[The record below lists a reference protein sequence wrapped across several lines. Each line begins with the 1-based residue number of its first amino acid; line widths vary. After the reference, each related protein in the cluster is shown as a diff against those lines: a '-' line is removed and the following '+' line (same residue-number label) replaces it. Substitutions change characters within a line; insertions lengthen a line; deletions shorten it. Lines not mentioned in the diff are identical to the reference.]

1 MQVDV
6 LGPVAVTID
15 GRPVAGLQTKERAIL
30 ASLALAAPDSVAS
43 SDLETALW
51 GDDSPPTSI
60 ASLRAHVSH
69 LRHSLGQDVI
79 SRDATGYRL
88 AVEPDDV
95 DAAHLEA
102 LIHRGHRALERGDAH
117 AALDH
122 FADAESLWRGEPL
135 TDLAD
140 SPERTALVERLQE
153 VRLQAREGR
162 LAALLDAGREAEA
175 LPELHH
181 LCQTEPV
188 REQVVGLLML
198 ALYRAG
204 RQVEALRA
212 YRRCRQRLVDEW
224 GIDPSPELQRL
235 QWQILRQD
243 PQLERQPPSPPVMA
257 PAPISTFVGRAALVE
272 AVVRDVTTHRVVT
285 LHGPAGVGKSRLA
298 MEVARRAHDHF
309 PDGAWWV
316 DLTVTRTD
324 EEVGHAVAGALGVRT
339 SSPDQLDEALAAH
352 LRFRRLLL
360 VPDNCEHVAQPLAE
374 LVLTLLQQAPG
385 VHVLATSRTY
395 LSISGEV
402 RREVPPLSTPDV
414 DDDREAI
421 RRAEAVEL
429 FQQRR
434 GRLADGEPDDL
445 DDVAA
450 LCRRLDGLPLA
461 IELAAAQSQHSSVHH
476 LAGNLVE
483 GARAPEPTHARTAHH
498 ATLVRAIDWGYS
510 ALPPDEQRLFEWLSV
525 FPGGFDETAVTSV
538 ARQAC
543 DGQRRAAGTLLA
555 DLVDCSLVTAEPS
568 PTGMRYRLL
577 FVLREFAA
585 ARLADRGEVAE
596 ATRTFAEHY
605 RDVARQAA
613 DRLDG
618 TRPGQW
624 LRQAQSEILNLTSAL
639 EHLSRSATPA
649 EALALAQVVGRL
661 QWSEATDMVA
671 ELAHVR
677 TAIERAEDCDAGTVE
692 PVALARAW
700 NEQITSAYLV
710 GDLALALH
718 AASRTQALLEP
729 VDDDAAQAVLHWHLG
744 ALHLLA
750 TGDLATSEKVLRR
763 GQDLA
768 ERSRAATAQ
777 AWCLSHL
784 AQLHSL
790 ARTVTDETAAA
801 LATATELADPADY
814 QLQPHLRLNRVLLHL
829 ARGEHDD
836 CVAAGR
842 DCVRYSHRVGNP
854 SIEQAGACVAGAA
867 LVLAGRHEE
876 ARPVLLR
883 AASMARDVNNGM
895 QLGLAVRP
903 LARVAD
909 DEGDAVRA
917 ALLWGASTAH
927 TPRWPVLDD
936 LFPARAQQALGPG
949 FDLQVTL
956 GRAMNVQDVM
966 DAAIG

>member
-15 GRPVAGLQTKERAIL
+15 GRPVPGLQTKQRALL
-30 ASLALAAPDSVAS
+30 ASLALAAPDAVAS

-51 GDDSPPTSI
+51 GEDAPPTSI

-69 LRHSLGQDVI
+69 LRRSLGHDAI
-79 SRDATGYRL
+79 HRDAVGYRL
-88 AVEPDDV
+88 TVDPDDV
-95 DAAHLEA
+95 DAVTMEA
-102 LIHRGHRALERGDAH
+102 LTHRGHAALERDDART
-117 AALDH
+117 ALAD
-122 FADAESLWRGEPL
+122 FAEAESLWRGEPL

-140 SPERTALVERLQE
+140 TPGRTAQVERLRE
-153 VRLQAREGR
+153 VWQQAREGR
-162 LAALLDAGREAEA
+162 LAALLEAGREADA

-181 LCQTEPV
+181 LCQTEPM

-198 ALYRAG
+198 ALYRTG

-212 YRRCRQRLVDEW
+212 YRQCVQRLADEW
-224 GIDPSPELQRL
+224 GLDPSPDLQRL

-243 PQLERQPPSPPVMA
+243 PQLERQPPSSPVIA
-257 PAPISTFVGRAALVE
+257 PAPISTFVGRSTQVE
-272 AVVRDVTTHRVVT
+272 AVVSDVASHRIVT

-309 PDGAWWV
+309 PDGVWWV

-324 EEVGHAVAGALGVRT
+324 EEVRQAVAGALGVR
-339 SSPDQLDEALAAH
+339 SSSDRLDETLAVH

-360 VPDNCEHVAQPLAE
+360 MPDNCEHVVHPLAE
-374 LVLTLLQQAPG
+374 LILTILQQAPG
-385 VHVLATSRTY
+385 VHVLATSRTF
-395 LSISGEV
+395 LNIAGEI
-402 RREVPPLSTPDV
+402 RREVPPLSTPKV
-414 DDDREAI
+414 DDDRATI
-421 RRAEAVEL
+421 LSTEAVEL

-434 GRLADGEPDDL
+434 ARLGEGKPDDL
-445 DDVAA
+445 DDVAT

-461 IELAAAQSQHSSVHH
+461 IELAAAQSQHSSVHQ
-476 LAGNLVE
+476 LAGHLVD
-483 GARAPEPTHARTAHH
+483 GTRASEPTHARTAHH

-510 ALPPDEQRLFEWLSV
+510 ALPADEQRLFEWLSV
-525 FPGGFDETAVTSV
+525 FPGDFDESAVSSV

-543 DGQRRAAGTLLA
+543 GEDRPAAALLA
-555 DLVDCSLVTAEPS
+555 DLVDSSLVTAEPS
-568 PTGMRYRLL
+568 TNGMRYRLL

-585 ARLADRGEVAE
+585 ARLAERDEVAE
-596 ATRTFAEHY
+596 ATQTFAVHY

-613 DRLDG
+613 APLDG
-618 TRPGQW
+618 DRPGRW
-624 LRQAQSEILNLTSAL
+624 LRLVRSERLNLTSAL
-639 EHLSRSATPA
+639 KHLYQSDTPA
-649 EALALAQVVGRL
+649 EALVLAQVIGRV
-661 QWSEATDMVA
+661 QWSESTDMAA

-677 TAIERAEDCDAGTVE
+677 TAIERAEACEAGTVD

-710 GDLALALH
+710 GDLTLALH
-718 AASRTQALLEP
+718 AVSRTQALLQH
-729 VDDDAAQAVLHWHLG
+729 VDDDAAQAVFHWHLG
-744 ALHLLA
+744 ALNLLA
-750 TGDLATSEKVLRR
+750 TGDLARAEEMLRR
-763 GQDLA
+763 GQELA
-768 ERSRAATAQ
+768 QRSSASTAQ

-784 AQLHSL
+784 SQLHSL
-790 ARTVTDETAAA
+790 AGTVTDQTAAE

-829 ARGEHDD
+829 ARGEYDD
-836 CVAAGR
+836 CVTAGQ
-842 DCVRYSHRVGNP
+842 DCAHYSHRVGNP
-854 SIEQAGACVAGAA
+854 SIEQAGTAVAGAA

-876 ARPVLLR
+876 ARPILLR

-895 QLGLAVRP
+895 QFGLAVRP
-903 LARVAD
+903 VARVAD

-936 LFPARAQQALGPG
+936 LFPARAQQTLGQG

-956 GRAMNVQDVM
+956 GRAMDARDVL
-966 DAAIG
+966 DTAIG

>member
-15 GRPVAGLQTKERAIL
+15 GRPVAGLQTKERALL
-30 ASLALAAPDSVAS
+30 ASLALAAPDAVAS

-51 GDDSPPTSI
+51 GEDSPPTST

-69 LRHSLGQDVI
+69 VRRSLGHEVI
-79 SRDATGYRL
+79 CRDATGYRL
-88 AVEPDDV
+88 AVDPDNV
-95 DAAHLEA
+95 DAAHLEV
-102 LIHRGHRALERGDAH
+102 LTRRGHRALERGDAH
-117 AALDH
+117 AAL
-122 FADAESLWRGEPL
+122 ADFTEAESLWRGEPL

-140 SPERTALVERLQE
+140 TPERTAQVERLRE
-153 VRLQAREGR
+153 VWQQAREGR
-162 LAALLDAGREAEA
+162 LAALLEAGREPDA

-181 LCQTEPV
+181 LCETEPV

-204 RQVEALRA
+204 RQVDALRA
-212 YRRCRQRLVDEW
+212 YRRCRQRLGDEW
-224 GIDPSPELQRL
+224 GIDPSPDLQRL

-243 PQLERQPPSPPVMA
+243 PQLERQPPSPPVVA
-257 PAPISTFVGRAALVE
+257 PAPISTFVGRSAQVE
-272 AVVRDVTTHRVVT
+272 AVVSDAATHRIVT

-309 PDGAWWV
+309 PDGVWWV
-316 DLTVTRTD
+316 DLTVTRTG
-324 EEVGHAVAGALGVRT
+324 EEVCQAVAGALGVRA
-339 SSPDQLDEALAAH
+339 SPPEPLEKTLAAH

-360 VPDNCEHVAQPLAE
+360 VPDNCEHVVHPLAT

-385 VHVLATSRTY
+385 VNVLATSRTY

-402 RREVPPLSTPDV
+402 RREIPPLSTPDV
-414 DDDREAI
+414 DDDRAAI
-421 RRAEAVEL
+421 LRSEAVEL

-434 GRLADGEPDDL
+434 GRLGDEGPDDL

-461 IELAAAQSQHSSVHH
+461 IELAAAQSQHSSVHD
-476 LAGNLVE
+476 LAGHLVD
-483 GARAPEPTHARTAHH
+483 GTRAAEPTRAQTAHH
-498 ATLVRAIDWGYS
+498 ATLVRAIDWGYA
-510 ALPPDEQRLFEWLSV
+510 ALPAEEQRLFEWLSV
-525 FPGGFDETAVTSV
+525 FPGDFDEAAVESV
-538 ARQAC
+538 AGQAC
-543 DGQRRAAGTLLA
+543 GGQHRPAAALLA
-555 DLVDCSLVTAEPS
+555 DLVDSSLVAADSST
-568 PTGMRYRLL
+568 TGMRYRLL
-577 FVLREFAA
+577 YVLREFAA
-585 ARLADRGEVAE
+585 ARLAGRDEVAE
-596 ATRTFAEHY
+596 ATDTFAAHY

-613 DRLDG
+613 APLDG
-618 TRPGQW
+618 ERPGQW
-624 LRQAQSEILNLTSAL
+624 LRLVQSEILNLTSAL
-639 EHLSRSATPA
+639 EYLSQSDRPGD
-649 EALALAQVVGRL
+649 ALVLARVIGRL
-661 QWSEATDMVA
+661 QWSESTDMAA

-677 TAIERAEDCDAGTVE
+677 TAIERAEACEPGTVD

-710 GDLALALH
+710 GDLTLALH
-718 AASRTQALLEP
+718 AVSRTQALLQH

-750 TGDLATSEKVLRR
+750 TGDLARAEEMLRR

-768 ERSRAATAQ
+768 QRSGATTAQ

-784 AQLHSL
+784 SQLHSL
-790 ARTVTDETAAA
+790 ACTVTNQTAAA
-801 LATATELADPADY
+801 LAKATELADPADH
-814 QLQPHLRLNRVLLHL
+814 QLQPHLRLNRTLLHL
-829 ARGEHDD
+829 ARHDYDD
-836 CVAAGR
+836 CLTAGQ
-842 DCVRYSHRVGNP
+842 DCAHYSHRVGNS
-854 SIEQAGACVAGAA
+854 SIEQAGTAVAGSA
-867 LVLAGRHEE
+867 LVLAGRREE
-876 ARPVLLR
+876 ARPILLR

-936 LFPARAQQALGPG
+936 LFPVRAQQTLGQG

-956 GRAMNVQDVM
+956 GRAMDPRDVL
-966 DAAIG
+966 DTAIG